1 MSIPSTLPSPPP
13 RPSGPDPSS
22 VPTRAQASD
31 PAAWPAPDQVDVRLV
46 VADMDGT
53 LLDGDKRLPDGLWP
67 LLDAMEARGITFA
80 PASGRQYATLRRMF
94 DRVAV
99 GMTVIAENGA
109 VVMRDDTELYTAP
122 LDLPTVLDA
131 IRRTRAAPLSTGLDR
146 VGETSLAGG
155 GPIGQR
161 GPRGDGGL
169 VVACART
176 ALVERND
183 PPFLE
188 AAHPY
193 YNDLT
198 VVPDLVAAL
207 TGPDA
212 AARGWTPVKL
222 ALFDFD
228 DVTGPAEDVLG
239 RFRDTHEVVISGR
252 QWADLM
258 RRGVDKADAVRALQ
272 ASLGVTAEQTVAFG
286 DYLND
291 WGMLQASGL
300 SFAMANGHPD
310 LRAAARYVAPAN
322 TEGGVLTVMRALL
335 GTGTGTDAG
344 K

>member
-1 MSIPSTLPSPPP
+1 MSIPSTRPSPPP

-22 VPTRAQASD
+22 APASN

-94 DRVAV
+94 DRVAA

-131 IRRTRAAPLSTGLDR
+131 IRRTRAAQSSGRSSGLI
-146 VGETSLAGG
+146 S
-155 GPIGQR
+155 
-161 GPRGDGGL
+161 PRCDGGL

-176 ALVERND
+176 ALVERSD

-188 AAHPY
+188 AARPY

-222 ALFDFD
+222 ALFDVQ

-335 GTGTGTDAG
+335 GAGAG